1 MNLRESLRI
10 SWRSITGHK
19 LRSTLTTLG
28 IIIGIGAVIAFQV
41 LGGGLQEDLIGDI
54 EQEQDPVITIQTQA
68 EGEFGPQ
75 TVATN
80 IYTETDV
87 QRLANISN
95 VEYVAP
101 NAGLFAEE
109 ITHRG
114 DDIQGGIGGLDSR
127 FSVAATR
134 ASLFEASLFNLTN
147 GTAFTGPDETV
158 LNRPMLEIFEE
169 RPAVGDELNI
179 TLGGERVQTFTV
191 VGIVDDSSAG
201 PEQPNVYLPLDPY
214 YNTTTETSRGTE
226 ERVYPS
232 ILIGASSFQELDAVQ
247 REAESYMQNESDAV
261 QLLGDTEEEL
271 TIAVQTVEEAIDQFT
286 DILDQITLFLGGI
299 AAISLLVGSIGIAN
313 IMIVSVTERTREI
326 GIMKS
331 IGARRLDV
339 IQLFLVEALVL
350 GIIGSVFGVL
360 AGFGFGFAAIWWLG
374 WPMVYPYGWALVAVG
389 VGVLVGIVSG
399 LYPAWRAARVD
410 PIEALRRE

>member
-41 LGGGLQEDLIGDI
+41 FGGGLQADLVGDI

-75 TVATN
+75 TVGTT
-80 IYTETDV
+80 IYTQTDV

-101 NAGLFAEE
+101 EAVLSADEVTYANDT
-109 ITHRG
+109 IR
-114 DDIQGGIGGLDSR
+114 GGIGGFGR
-127 FSVAATR
+127 FTVAPTR
-134 ASLFEASLFNLTN
+134 ASLFEASLFNLTE
-147 GTAFTGPDETV
+147 GRPFEDSDEV
-158 LNRPMLEIFEE
+158 ILNEFMLDLFEE
-169 RPAVGDELNI
+169 TPAVGDEI
-179 TLGGERVQTFTV
+179 TLQLDGSDEQLTV
-191 VGIVDDSSAG
+191 VGIVDDGSTG
-201 PEQPNVYLPLDPY
+201 PSQPTLYLPVDPY
-214 YNTTTETSRGTE
+214 YTTTTETPRGTE
-226 ERVYPS
+226 ERVYPR
-232 ILIGASSFQELDAVQ
+232 LLVGASSFQELDAVQ
-247 REAESYMQNESDAV
+247 RQAESYMQNESDAV

-326 GIMKS
+326 GIMKAV
-331 IGARRLDV
+331 GARRLDV

-350 GIIGSVFGVL
+350 GIIGSVFGVV

>member
-19 LRSTLTTLG
+19 FRSTLTTLG

-54 EQEQDPVITIQTQA
+54 EQEQDPGITIQTQA

-80 IYTETDV
+80 IYTETDI

-109 ITHRG
+109 ITYRG
-114 DDIQGGIGGLDSR
+114 NDIQGGIDGLDSR

-134 ASLFEASLFNLTN
+134 ASLFNLTN

-169 RPAVGDELNI
+169 RPAVGNELNI

-214 YNTTTETSRGTE
+214 YNTTTETPRGTE

-232 ILIGASSFQELDAVQ
+232 ILVGASSFQALDAVQ
-247 REAESYMQNESDAV
+247 RGADSYMQNESDAV

-271 TIAVQTVEEAIDQFT
+271 AIAVQTVEEAIDQFT
-286 DILDQITLFLGGI
+286 DILDQIRLFLGGI
-299 AAISLLVGSIGIAN
+299 AGISLLVGSIGIAN

-331 IGARRLDV
+331 IGARRLEV

-350 GIIGSVFGVL
+350 GIIGSVFGVV
-360 AGFGFGFAAIWWLG
+360 AGFGFAAIWWLG
-374 WPMVYPYGWALVAVG
+374 WPMVYPYRWALVAVG

-399 LYPAWRAARVD
+399 LYPAWHAARVD